1 MYKIINNNNLGTKKN
16 MKKSLKKHQNISQ
29 NLINADYLAG
39 HRISGCLPMVYD
51 DDPFKKRVNEWF
63 YNYIIN
69 KDLWTEEFNGCVI
82 SENSLYYI

>member
-39 HRISGCLPMVYD
+39 QRISGCLPMVYD

-69 KDLWTEEFNGCVI
+69 KDLWAEEIIACQN
-82 SENSLYYI
+82 L

>member
-69 KDLWTEEFNGCVI
+69 KDIWSEEIIACQN
-82 SENSLYYI
+82 L

>member
-1 MYKIINNNNLGTKKN
+1 
-16 MKKSLKKHQNISQ
+16 MKNISIKKQ
-29 NLINADYLAG
+29 NNQQKLVDIDYLG
-39 HRISGCLPMVYD
+39 GSHISDCLPMVYD
-51 DDPFKKRVNEWF
+51 DDPLKKRVDEWF

>member
-1 MYKIINNNNLGTKKN
+1 

-51 DDPFKKRVNEWF
+51 DDPFKKRVDEWF

-82 SENSLYYI
+82 SENSLYYIQKVWGRSGSFP

>member
-1 MYKIINNNNLGTKKN
+1 
-16 MKKSLKKHQNISQ
+16 MKNISIKKQ
-29 NLINADYLAG
+29 NNQQKLVDIDYLG
-39 HRISGCLPMVYD
+39 DSRISDCLPMIYEG
-51 DDPFKKRVNEWF
+51 DPLKKRVDEWF